1 MKTHL
6 IVIFFCLS
14 VAFASCSF
22 RPEVVGLHPSEY
34 EKCRMYEKEILVA
47 VEYSGSGRESALATF
62 NVFEMR
68 DDMVF
73 QIDEHMASICLEDL
87 PQLYERAVFITN
99 PVKGSYDLAKEC
111 PKLKIRERDPIAK
124 KLYISS
130 YRLGDEL
137 YNLTIGDTSYNF
149 LIIKDRTYGMLCKIE
164 DNKGALHMC
173 GKTGQKFI
181 GHIFR
186 TYRVKLR
193 YVYLGKRN
201 YDIPNFNL
209 KSGVHLASEK
219 GCNTFLVFEII
230 SVKPVNL
237 NHVD

>member
-1 MKTHL
+1 MKTSL
-6 IVIFFCLS
+6 VVTFLCLS
-14 VAFASCSF
+14 IAFASCNF

-34 EKCRMYEKEILVA
+34 ERCRMYEKEILVA
-47 VEYSGSGRESALATF
+47 VEYSGSGREGELATF

-68 DDMVF
+68 KDMVF
-73 QIDEHMASICLEDL
+73 QIDEHMASIWLEDL

-99 PVKGSYDLAKEC
+99 PFRGSYDLAKEC
-111 PKLKIRERDPIAK
+111 PKLKIMERDPITK
-124 KLYISS
+124 ELYISS
-130 YRLGDEL
+130 YSLGDEL
-137 YNLTIGDTSYNF
+137 YNLTIGDTTYNF
-149 LIIKDRTYGMLCKIE
+149 LIIKDRTYGMLYKIE

-201 YDIPNFNL
+201 YHIPNFNL
-209 KSGVHLASEK
+209 KSRARLGSEK
-219 GCNTFLVFEII
+219 ECNTFLAFEII

-237 NHVD
+237 NRVD